1 MKSRHVRQHG
11 RRRTRSAGIISETGV
26 QQWTVPVNTLPYL
39 TWNQNGND
47 AVQRRFEIEKR
58 RKLEKEASQRPSV
71 LLQLA
76 IHTQVLFPS
85 ITYLFFTV
93 QKRQSGSPNID
104 DLTSFMLPMGFR
116 STENPICSDVIFV
129 DQLIL
134 ASRLV
139 RFFIASVIFD
149 FN

>member
-26 QQWTVPVNTLPYL
+26 QQWTMPINTLPYL

-58 RKLEKEASQRPSV
+58 RKLEKKASQRPSV

-116 STENPICSDVIFV
+116 STICSDVIFV

-139 RFFIASVIFD
+139 RFFVASVIFD